1 MIVRTGVLRR
11 RPDMDL
17 DTFKRHWRDQHGP
30 LAAKMPGLRRYEQN
44 LVIDRSQLAI
54 DHARGGWNVDGFS
67 QLWFDDIEAMRATT
81 KTPEFAPTVPDID
94 RFVGEIKLVVCQPN
108 VVVPLKQDP
117 GSLIKR
123 MSILRRRP
131 DIDAARFRDE
141 WFGFHAEA
149 VSRFPGLAGYTQNL
163 VIDRGSDLFNSAPYE
178 EVPIDGIVE
187 MWFPNQASLEFA
199 FRSREA
205 DVSQRHALDFIAE
218 ITTFLVENYRVV

>member
-30 LAAKMPGLRRYEQN
+30 LAAKMSGLRRYEQN